1 MRRIM
6 LTILL
11 GMAIMFSFSQASADM
26 VTELNISTLI
36 LYSTSINS

>member
-1 MRRIM
+1 M